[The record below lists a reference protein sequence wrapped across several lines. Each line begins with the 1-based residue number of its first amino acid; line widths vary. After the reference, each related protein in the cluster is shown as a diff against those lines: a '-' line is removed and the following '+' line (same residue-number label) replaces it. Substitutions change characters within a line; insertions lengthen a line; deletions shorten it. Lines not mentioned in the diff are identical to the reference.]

1 MKVQIRNGVAIIEG
15 YVNAVERFSKVLYD
29 TRGKFIE
36 RIMPKVFEK
45 ALEKNSD
52 VLALLNHDYDRVLA
66 RTSDGSAKLTED
78 NIGLR
83 AKIEVNDKTLIEKAK
98 QGKLRGWSFGF
109 KANKEERSVNSEGL
123 EERTIRDIDLIEV
136 SVLDDKKSPAYYGTS
151 IELRDDETFVIEY
164 RYSDDEKTEIVEEE
178 EKKITPEQK
187 LQKDIYKYTLRLN
200 KLKLQS
206 LKQL

>member
-83 AKIEVNDKTLIEKAK
+83 AKIEVTDKTLIEKAK

-109 KANKEERSVNSEGL
+109 RANKEERSMNSEGL

-151 IELRDDETFVIEY
+151 IELRDNETFVIEY
-164 RYSDDEKTEIVEEE
+164 RYSDDEKTEIVEEKE
-178 EKKITPEQK
+178 QKTTPEQK
-187 LQKDIYKYTLRLN
+187 LQKDIYKYALRLN
-200 KLKLQS
+200 QIKLQS